1 MVIITVWISLSFCRQ
16 FFREPHRKIPPVPEG
31 GVLSPADGRVVFVAK
46 GRIAGYRR
54 YDAENQRLY
63 ECLQCS
69 SANRAPVSGKVVL
82 SERRGG
88 GFLNAALDKASEE
101 NERHLIVIDSELGQ
115 ITCVQIAGLLARR
128 VLCYANVGDR
138 LEAGQRYGFIR
149 FGSRADLY
157 LPETFHPTV
166 SLGDKVA
173 AGMNCLAR
181 KQ

>member
-1 MVIITVWISLSFCRQ
+1 MPIERPSAARLFCRKDAGAV
-16 FFREPHRKIPPVPEG
+16 FSTPLWTKHR
-31 GVLSPADGRVVFVAK
+31 
-46 GRIAGYRR
+46 
-54 YDAENQRLY
+54 
-63 ECLQCS
+63 
-69 SANRAPVSGKVVL
+69 
-82 SERRGG
+82 
-88 GFLNAALDKASEE
+88 EE

>member
-1 MVIITVWISLSFCRQ
+1 MN
-16 FFREPHRKIPPVPEG
+16 
-31 GVLSPADGRVVFVAK
+31 VFNVH
-46 GRIAGYRR
+46 
-54 YDAENQRLY
+54 
-63 ECLQCS
+63 
-69 SANRAPVSGKVVL
+69 ANRAPVSGKVVL